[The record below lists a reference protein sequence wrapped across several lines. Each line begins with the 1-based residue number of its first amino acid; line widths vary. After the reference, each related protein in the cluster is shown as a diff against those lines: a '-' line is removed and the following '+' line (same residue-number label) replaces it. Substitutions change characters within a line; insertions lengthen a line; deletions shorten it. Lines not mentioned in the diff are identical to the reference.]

1 MGYSDADGADRG
13 GKTGSGRMA
22 SESQQN
28 QERRERLRKLALE
41 TIDLN
46 KDPYFMRNHLGDD
59 AFPPSLPLHQ
69 LWLPVGRLVDAHAAM
84 ASHPPPSCPITASR
98 PAVRDSSSLDSP
110 VANWSILA
118 TSGTPYMHPAST
130 GPTTAS
136 TFLPLHFSLTVTNP
150 FPQAL
155 TSASCALHFT
165 APRATTWPT
174 PRSAKAALGV
184 QPPPPQPYLPLNKLL
199 PRALPPL
206 SSPLSPLP
214 SPLRTYDTTFK
225 TKESPYVD
233 I

>member
-1 MGYSDADGADRG
+1 MARTGEERRGRGAWRARANRTRREERG
-13 GKTGSGRMA
+13 
-22 SESQQN
+22 SESS
-28 QERRERLRKLALE
+28 RSRPSTSTRTPTLCATTLV
-41 TIDLN
+41 TM
-46 KDPYFMRNHLGDD
+46 P
-59 AFPPSLPLHQ
+59 FPPPSPSTT
-69 LWLPVGRLVDAHAAM
+69 LWLPVGRFVDAHAAM
-84 ASHPPPSCPITASR
+84 ASQPPPSCPITASR

-184 QPPPPQPYLPLNKLL
+184 QPPPPQPYLPLSKLL

-206 SSPLSPLP
+206 SSPLSSLP

-225 TKESPYVD
+225 TKESPHVD